1 MFLYITAIP
10 PPLLPLSDLYMLKP
24 YLLIMWIILP
34 ESFVSQDSV
43 MNAIS
48 TPSRACITLSVLL
61 HIERTFHSRQEIE
74 FIVVGGGTCFL
85 SPDNMECYLLSF
97 SVLSGRLG
105 IWERSHCVLYFVDFP
120 FCSLYSCG
128 VRCQFCD
135 YRPRIRGP
143 LHHIFHRQVL
153 LNMCL
158 YSVRTCYICCIVSH
172 RIYRRL

>member
-1 MFLYITAIP
+1 M
-10 PPLLPLSDLYMLKP
+10 
-24 YLLIMWIILP
+24 IMWIISP

-43 MNAIS
+43 MNAMSI
-48 TPSRACITLSVLL
+48 PSRACMTSSVLL

-120 FCSLYSCG
+120 VCSLYSCG
-128 VRCQFCD
+128 VRCRFCD

-143 LHHIFHRQVL
+143 LHHIFHRRVL
-153 LNMCL
+153 LNMCPC
-158 YSVRTCYICCIVSH
+158 SVRTCCICCTVSR
-172 RIYRRL
+172 RICRKL